1 MASKAQTLYLI
12 DGHAQL
18 YRAYHAIRPG
28 TMHAADRQTPTN
40 AVYGFANMLR
50 SLRSRFKPDHLAAI
64 FDPHGPVKREALY
77 DKYREKLGPAFEG
90 YKSQR
95 DVMPDDLRPQID
107 LAFELCKAYGIP
119 SFQIE
124 GYEADDVLGTLA
136 MLAAKSGLHAVIV
149 TGDKDL
155 LQLVNDTTGISVY
168 DPMKDIQYDEDTV
181 LALKGVK
188 PLQIVD
194 WLGFR
199 GDSTDN
205 IPGVPG
211 VGDQTAI
218 KLLQEHGSM
227 ETALEFFQ
235 TKFADRKDELLKFV
249 EMHEAESLK
258 VKEAR
263 ESIKPPK
270 GVKVVEAYLFAHA
283 ERARACREL
292 AKLTL
297 DLPLTLDLEA
307 LSVKPPEAVKLMPLL
322 KKLDFR
328 TLMRD
333 IGGEA
338 AGEAA
343 LAEAEASGEF
353 SLSSDSPA
361 EPAPGASRGSILFP
375 REAPAAPAPVVP
387 KTYILVD
394 DDEKLAAFLR
404 DIRKQKRIA
413 VDTET
418 TGTQARRAKLVGLAI
433 SWAPHTGY
441 YLPVRGP
448 MGEVV
453 LDEKKLVAAVKPI
466 LEDVCIE
473 KVGHHLKY
481 DLQILRGLGIELA
494 GICFDTMLAGWL
506 LDPSSLR
513 LNLDELSYYYLGV
526 RKVETAA
533 LIGKGKKQI
542 TMDLVPI
549 QHVSDYAC
557 SDVDCTWQLA
567 ELLSEKIKKAD
578 LEPLLRDIEIPL
590 IDVLAGMEWTGVY
603 IDAALLKKMSAS
615 LEEQLGAHEHDIYE
629 LAGERFNINSPTQL
643 GNILFNKLGM
653 VSKVKTSTGKE
664 STSEEVLTLLGKE
677 HELPRRILDFR
688 GLVKLKNTYVD
699 LLPQTIYEKTDRVH
713 ATFQQTGTETGRIG
727 CSDPNLQNIPIRSE
741 LGRSIRAAF
750 KPQQK
755 GWKILAADYSQIEL
769 RILAHYSQDP
779 EMLRAFEKG
788 IDIHTAVAAR
798 LNNVKEEDVTR
809 EQRSRAKAV
818 NFGIIYG
825 QTAFG
830 LSNTLGIGRREAQK
844 IIDTYFATH
853 SKVKQCIEQII
864 VQAREQGF
872 VTTVLGRR
880 RFIPQLKASD
890 RGAQGLGERLAV
902 NTIFQGSAADLI
914 KKAMIDIDRTLK
926 KDRWD
931 AKIILQIHDEL
942 LFECPPEEAKALE
955 TLAKEKMEGALKLNV
970 PLVVDA
976 GIGDDWLSAKD

>member
-28 TMHAADRQTPTN
+28 TMHAADRHTPTN
-40 AVYGFANMLR
+40 AVFGFANMIR

-64 FDPHGPVKREALY
+64 FDPHGPVKREAQY
-77 DKYREKLGPAFEG
+77 EEYRAKLGPAFEG

-107 LAFELCKAYGIP
+107 LAFELCQAYGIP

-136 MLAAKSGLHAVIV
+136 MLAAKAGLRAVIV

-155 LQLVNDTTGISVY
+155 LQLVNDTTGIGVY
-168 DPMKDIQYDEDTV
+168 DPMKDIHYDEDTV
-181 LALKGVK
+181 LTLKGVK
-188 PLQIVD
+188 PVQIID

-218 KLLQEHGSM
+218 KLLAEHGSM

-235 TKFADRKDELLKFV
+235 KKFADRKDELLKFV

-258 VKEAR
+258 EKEAR

-307 LSVKPPEAVKLMPLL
+307 VRAKPPEAVKLMPLL

-333 IGGEA
+333 VGGEA

-343 LAEAEASGEF
+343 LQEAIDSG
-353 SLSSDSPA
+353 A
-361 EPAPGASRGSILFP
+361 VPAPSTTPAPETTSRGAVLFP
-375 REAPAAPAPVVP
+375 REAPAAPAPEVP
-387 KTYILVD
+387 KTYKLVD
-394 DDEKLAAFLR
+394 DEAKLAEFLK
-404 DIRKQKRIA
+404 DLRKQKRIA

-418 TGTQARRAKLVGLAI
+418 TGTQARRARLVGVAI

-448 MGEVV
+448 MGEGV
-453 LDEKKLVAAVKPI
+453 LDEKKLIAGLKPV
-466 LEDVCIE
+466 LEDASVE
-473 KVGHHLKY
+473 KIGHHLKY
-481 DLQILRGLGIELA
+481 DLQILRGAGIELA
-494 GICFDTMLAGWL
+494 GIVFDTMLAGWL
-506 LDPSSLR
+506 LDPTALR

-526 RKVETAA
+526 RKTDTAT
-533 LIGKGKKQI
+533 LIGKGKQQL
-542 TMDLVPI
+542 TMDLVPTSA
-549 QHVSDYAC
+549 VSDYAC
-557 SDVDCTWQLA
+557 SDVDCTWQLCEVLGA
-567 ELLSEKIKKAD
+567 KIKNAD
-578 LEPLLRDIEIPL
+578 LEPLLRDIEVPL
-590 IDVLAGMEWTGVY
+590 VNVLADMEWSGVY
-603 IDAALLKKMSAS
+603 IDAPLLKKMSIS
-615 LEEQLGAHEHDIYE
+615 LEEQLGQHEQDIYE
-629 LAGERFNINSPTQL
+629 LAGERFNINSPAQL

-653 VSKVKTSTGKE
+653 VSKVKTSTGKV
-664 STSEEVLTLLGKE
+664 STSEEVLVALGKDN
-677 HELPRRILDFR
+677 ELPRRILEFR

-699 LLPQTIYEKTDRVH
+699 MLPQEIFEKTGRVH

-727 CSDPNLQNIPIRSE
+727 CSDPNLQNIPVRSE

-779 EMLRAFEKG
+779 EMLRAFSSG

-830 LSNTLGIGRREAQK
+830 LSNTLGIPRGEAQR
-844 IIDTYFATH
+844 IIDTYFQTH
-853 SKVKQCIEQII
+853 SKVKQCIEQI
-864 VQAREQGF
+864 VVHAREMGF

-914 KKAMIDIDRTLK
+914 KKAMIDIYRTLK

-942 LFECPPEEAKALE
+942 LFECPPDEAKALE
-955 TLAKEKMEGALKLNV
+955 KLAKEKMEGALKLDV

-976 GIGDDWLSAKD
+976 GVGDDWLSAKD